1 MFLEKIQE
9 VNKVKNIIRT
19 NTKLGADEDG
29 REYHAVL
36 SDVTVAERTG
46 KRFNVRLKALDRPL
60 QTIALKISFR
70 EEEVNEVFKSWREI
84 FKKELEEFNTK
95 FEIKKVQT
103 KTDLKVIQNWT
114 N

>member
-1 MFLEKIQE
+1 MKEVKRKI
-9 VNKVKNIIRT
+9 KR
-19 NTKLGADEDG
+19 LGVTTGG
-29 REYHAVL
+29 RVFFSIL
-36 SDVTVAERTG
+36 SDVTIAERVG

-95 FEIKKVQT
+95 FEIKKNQT
-103 KTDLKVIQNWT
+103 KTNLKVIQNWT